1 MMTVEKF
8 SFSFVPM
15 PEDGFFWIT
24 FRGELGLGRPAKA
37 HAEFT
42 SHPDYTP
49 GIDELLDF
57 RETTIKDI
65 TRNDIDQI
73 RLYVRDR
80 TDRHHCKSVIVVN
93 TELEYGLGRI
103 LGGRLSAEAPVDRG
117 LAYSIEEALEWL
129 RPSEGARLLAEFTDR
144 SAG

>member
-1 MMTVEKF
+1 MTAEKF
-8 SFSFVPM
+8 SFSMTPM
-15 PEDGFFWIT
+15 PEEGYFWIT
-24 FRGELGLGRPAKA
+24 FRGELGLGRLAKA

-57 RETTIKDI
+57 RETTLRDI
-65 TRNDIDQI
+65 TRHDIEQI
-73 RLYVRDR
+73 RLFVRDR

-93 TELEYGLGRI
+93 TELEYGLGRM
-103 LGGRLSAEAPVDRG
+103 LGGRLSAEAPVERG

-129 RPSEGARLLAEFTDR
+129 RPGESARLLAEFERR